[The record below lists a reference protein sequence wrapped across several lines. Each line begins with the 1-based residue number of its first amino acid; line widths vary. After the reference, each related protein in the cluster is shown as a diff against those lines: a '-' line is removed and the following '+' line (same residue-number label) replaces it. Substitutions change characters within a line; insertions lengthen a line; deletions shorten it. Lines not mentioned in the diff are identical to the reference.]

1 MLLVER
7 RNTDFSCESK
17 NSKII
22 LSKQLQIKVQMTPPT
37 KIKEIIA
44 RPIETIGISDNIQ
57 NAAIRMRDMD
67 ISSLL
72 VVNNDGKPQGVIT
85 ERDLVRKVCVND
97 TITTSKIEI
106 QEIMSSSAVLVT
118 IDSNASPSQAADLM
132 LKNKVRHLLVVERL
146 NRLDNDH
153 NNVSKP
159 IGIITPLDFTKYRGK
174 MDDDPVERILEFYRD

>member
-1 MLLVER
+1 V
-7 RNTDFSCESK
+7 SK

-44 RPIETIGISDNIQ
+44 RPLETIIISDSIQ
-57 NAAIRMRDMD
+57 NAAIRMRNMD

-72 VVNNDGKPQGVIT
+72 VVDKDGKPRGIIT
-85 ERDLVRKVCVND
+85 ERDLVRRVCVND
-97 TITTSKIEI
+97 LVSTSKIEI
-106 QEIMSSSAVLVT
+106 QEIMSSSLLVT
-118 IDSNASPSQAADLM
+118 IDSNASPSEAADLM

-146 NRLDNDH
+146 NKLDNDN

-159 IGIITPLDFTKYRGK
+159 IGIITPLDFTKYRGNVVA
-174 MDDDPVERILEFYRD
+174 DSDPVDKILEFYRE

>member
-1 MLLVER
+1 V
-7 RNTDFSCESK
+7 SK

-44 RPIETIGISDNIQ
+44 RPLETIRISDSIQ
-57 NAAIRMRDMD
+57 NAAIRMRNMD

-72 VVNNDGKPQGVIT
+72 VVDKGGKPRGIIT

-97 TITTSKIEI
+97 AITTSKIEI
-106 QEIMSSSAVLVT
+106 QEIMSSALLVT
-118 IDSNASPSQAADLM
+118 IDSNAAPSEAADLM

-146 NRLDNDH
+146 NKLDNDN
-153 NNVSKP
+153 NNVNKP
-159 IGIITPLDFTKYRGK
+159 IGIITPLDFTKYHGNVVA
-174 MDDDPVERILEFYRD
+174 DNDPVDKILEFYRE

>member
-1 MLLVER
+1 M
-7 RNTDFSCESK
+7 SK

-44 RPIETIGISDNIQ
+44 RPLETIRISDSIQ
-57 NAAIRMRDMD
+57 NAAIRMRNMD

-72 VVNNDGKPQGVIT
+72 VVDKDGKPRGIIT
-85 ERDLVRKVCVND
+85 ERDLVRRVCVND
-97 TITTSKIEI
+97 LVSTSKIEI
-106 QEIMSSSAVLVT
+106 QEIMSSALLVT
-118 IDSNASPSQAADLM
+118 IESNASPSEAADLM

-146 NRLDNDH
+146 NKLDNDN

-159 IGIITPLDFTKYRGK
+159 IGIITPLDFTKYRGNVVA
-174 MDDDPVERILEFYRD
+174 DNDPVDKILEFYRD

>member
-1 MLLVER
+1 V
-7 RNTDFSCESK
+7 SK

-44 RPIETIGISDNIQ
+44 RPLETIIISDSIQ
-57 NAAIRMRDMD
+57 NAAIRMRNMD

-72 VVNNDGKPQGVIT
+72 VVDRDGKPRGIIT
-85 ERDLVRKVCVND
+85 ERDLVRRVCVND
-97 TITTSKIEI
+97 LVSTSKIEI
-106 QEIMSSSAVLVT
+106 QEIMSSSLLVT
-118 IDSNASPSQAADLM
+118 IDSNASPSEAADLM

-146 NRLDNDH
+146 NKLDNDN

-159 IGIITPLDFTKYRGK
+159 IGIITPLDFTKYRGNVVA
-174 MDDDPVERILEFYRD
+174 DNDPVDKILEFYRE